1 MAFGCIWKHASTAR
15 YSKLFQ
21 DFDPDVFVQHK
32 AVILVAA
39 TYGEGDPTDNAA
51 EFYKWIHDDSH
62 EPECLK
68 GMHYT
73 VMGLGNR
80 QEVTQNH
87 AGLCLECMLCMLYHF
102 FKLTPH
108 EFPEK
113 LQGFYKLQLQ
123 HAATAGSM

>member
-1 MAFGCIWKHASTAR
+1 MAFDGNSNAHLLVARPWIFQDPSMACIWKHNSTAR
-15 YSKLFQ
+15 YSKLQ
-21 DFDPDVFVQHK
+21 DFDPGVFVQHK

-80 QEVTQNH
+80 QTR
-87 AGLCLECMLCMLYHF
+87 
-102 FKLTPH
+102 
-108 EFPEK
+108 
-113 LQGFYKLQLQ
+113 
-123 HAATAGSM
+123 